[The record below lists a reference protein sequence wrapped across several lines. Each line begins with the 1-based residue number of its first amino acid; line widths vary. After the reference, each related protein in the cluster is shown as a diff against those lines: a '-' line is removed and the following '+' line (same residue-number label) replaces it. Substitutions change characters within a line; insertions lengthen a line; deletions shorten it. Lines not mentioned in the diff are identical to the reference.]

1 LSYFAEVGA
10 STVMRRQG
18 EKEGRKMSDLLFYR
32 NDGRAAVG
40 HIGSG
45 SFVNT
50 FSTNFVAID
59 WSIIVPAMSP
69 EFGNHLLFYRA
80 DGLAALMP
88 ISDHQAGNS
97 TPINHLSHNWS
108 KIIPVND
115 YGPFMRSLLF
125 YSNDGRA
132 AVGHFEFGAFGIPAF
147 VNTDIKTDFTE
158 NWTQIVVSGS
168 RDVINGIGQNI
179 LFYRTDGRVAL
190 GHLSLGKFVN
200 TFSGN
205 IAPDWSM
212 IVRADIFSPSSVD
225 GIGNWF
231 LFYRADG
238 QAAVAHIQEGPPNEL
253 VFTDFIGDFTQNWSQ
268 IIFTGRDIIF
278 YRNDGVAAVG
288 HVEFPGKLIITDSH
302 SDFTQ
307 NWSKIILA
315 EDFTSP
321 GPEILFYRNDGRAA
335 VGHINESNGKFVNTE
350 ATSGLT
356 ENWTHIVR
364 TPLVLDDPL

>member
-1 LSYFAEVGA
+1 
-10 STVMRRQG
+10 
-18 EKEGRKMSDLLFYR
+18 MSDLLFYR

-40 HIGSG
+40 HIEAG

-59 WSIIVPAMSP
+59 WSIIVPAMDP
-69 EFGNHLLFYRA
+69 EVGNHLLLYRP
-80 DGLAALMP
+80 DGLAALLP
-88 ISDHQAGNS
+88 IPHHQAGNS
-97 TPINHLSHNWS
+97 SPINNLSHNWS
-108 KIIPVND
+108 KIIQVND
-115 YGPFMRSLLF
+115 RGPFPRSLLF
-125 YSNDGRA
+125 YRNDGRA
-132 AVGHFEFGAFGIPAF
+132 AVGHFKFGAFEIPAF
-147 VNTDIKTDFTE
+147 VNTDIKTDFTQ
-158 NWTQIVVSGS
+158 NWTQIVVGGS
-168 RDVINGIGQNI
+168 I

-190 GHLSLGKFVN
+190 GHIDLGQFVN

-212 IVRADIFSPSSVD
+212 IVPAGFSPSTLDFS
-225 GIGNWF
+225 GNCF

-238 QAAVAHIQEGPPNEL
+238 QAAVGCIQEGPPDEL
-253 VFTDFIGDFTQNWSQ
+253 VFTDFIGDFTQNLSQ

-315 EDFTSP
+315 EDFTDP

-335 VGHINESNGKFVNTE
+335 VGHINQSNGKFVNTE

-356 ENWTHIVR
+356 ENWQHIVR
-364 TPLVLDDPL
+364 TPLV

>member
-1 LSYFAEVGA
+1 
-10 STVMRRQG
+10 
-18 EKEGRKMSDLLFYR
+18 MSDLLFYR

-40 HIGSG
+40 HIGAG

-50 FSTNFVAID
+50 FSANFLAID
-59 WSIIVPAMSP
+59 WSIIVPATNP
-69 EFGNHLLFYRA
+69 EVGNHLLLYRPA
-80 DGLAALMP
+80 GLAALLP
-88 ISDHQAGNS
+88 IPHHQAGNS
-97 TPINHLSHNWS
+97 SPINNLSHNWS

-115 YGPFMRSLLF
+115 RGPFPRSLLF
-125 YSNDGRA
+125 YRNDGRA
-132 AVGHFEFGAFGIPAF
+132 AVGHFKIGAFEIPAF

-158 NWTQIVVSGS
+158 NWSQIVVGGTSEG
-168 RDVINGIGQNI
+168 VNGGQKI
-179 LFYRTDGRVAL
+179 LFYRTDGRVAI
-190 GHLSLGKFVN
+190 GHINNGEFVN

-212 IVRADIFSPSSVD
+212 VVRADMSTPASPD
-225 GIGNWF
+225 LFGNWF
-231 LFYRADG
+231 LFYRANG
-238 QAAVAHIQEGPPNEL
+238 QAALAHIEEGPPDEL
-253 VFTDFIGDFTQNWSQ
+253 VFTDFIGDFMQNLSQ

-278 YRNDGVAAVG
+278 YRSDGVAAVG

-307 NWSKIILA
+307 NWSKIIVA
-315 EDFTSP
+315 EDFTDP

-335 VGHINESNGKFVNTE
+335 VGHINQSNGKFVNTE

-356 ENWTHIVR
+356 ENWQHIVR